1 VETPAVPLYSERLR
15 VPLVW
20 WLIPVFDLVV
30 LGLGTHAY
38 RGPVVAAV
46 IATIS
51 TAAVVAG
58 LLTYGALDL
67 RVDPDGFRAGRH
79 VLPTAALGT
88 AWPLEPDQAWALRG
102 PRADA
107 RATVVLRG
115 YIRPAVRVDVTDGSV
130 PYWYVSTRRPLELA
144 AALNRVR
151 EARSAS
157 GPA

>member
-1 VETPAVPLYSERLR
+1 MPLYSERLR
-15 VPLVW
+15 VPAMW
-20 WLIPVFDLVV
+20 WLIPVFDLIV

-46 IATIS
+46 IATVS
-51 TAAVVAG
+51 VAAVVAA
-58 LLTYGALDL
+58 LLAYGAVDIRVEPDGL
-67 RVDPDGFRAGRH
+67 RVGKDL
-79 VLPTAALGT
+79 LPTASLGP

-107 RATVVLRG
+107 RARLVLRA
-115 YIRPAVRVDVTDGSV
+115 YVRPAVRVDVTDGSV

-151 EARSAS
+151 EARPAS